1 MGKKKNK
8 VKTEV
13 IFLGES
19 NDLLTQGIEVSFE
32 IPALNPTAKMGLRM
46 SFFSL
51 FLLGFLC

>member
-51 FLLGFLC
+51 FLLGFLY